1 MRFCFLSLLVLCL
14 IFVVSATKAHDFQGK
29 SIAPVFKEGS
39 FSIVLRDEVTS
50 ETIDQLMQHV
60 QEVHASSVH
69 EEKVGSISKK
79 FERAFKVSALFCPSI
94 YAHLFLCLQGF
105 TLHGASNAMI
115 EHIRQLPEVEGISP
129 MRMYQANAYSWG

>member
-14 IFVVSATKAHDFQGK
+14 IFVASATKAHDFQGK

-79 FERAFKVSALFCPSI
+79 FERAFKVSALF
-94 YAHLFLCLQGF
+94 ALQS
-105 TLHGASNAMI
+105 T
-115 EHIRQLPEVEGISP
+115 HIFFYVSRVLLSTERLTP
-129 MRMYQANAYSWG
+129 